1 LEVNVM
7 HAAKLILQKD
17 ASLQNI
23 ETLHDNVY
31 WAGAA
36 PRISIAIPCYRYD
49 CSDLID
55 ALARCKQSSL
65 AEIIVYDDGARDSAL
80 LAKLEENAGNAR
92 AAVRVVSAWTNRGP
106 AAARNA
112 AMTHAR
118 SEWVV
123 FLDADMFPE
132 GADFV
137 EAWLDAAD
145 RLEEPA
151 VVVGGQSLRFA
162 SKSRKLG
169 LHRWH
174 QLEEECLPAERR
186 NQSAALHMSCS
197 NVLVHKAVMDICP
210 FDEAFTG
217 WGWEDADWGLRVQ
230 RRFPVHHIDN
240 TVTHLGLEDDRTL
253 VGRYARGAANFARM
267 VKRHPAEAAQMPLY
281 RAAKACRSLPFRSGF
296 RVMARL
302 LARSPLLPLALR
314 GRFLNAWRALVYA
327 EAL

>member
-1 LEVNVM
+1 M

-36 PRISIAIPCYRYD
+36 PRISIAIPCYRHD

-55 ALARCKQSSL
+55 TLARCRQSSL
-65 AEIIVYDDGARDSAL
+65 AEIIVYDDGARDHGL

-92 AAVRVVSAWTNRGP
+92 AAIRIVSAWNNRGP

-112 AMTHAR
+112 AAIHAR

-123 FLDADMFPE
+123 FLDADMAPE
-132 GADFV
+132 GPDFI

-162 SKSRKLG
+162 SKARKFG

-174 QLEEECLPAERR
+174 QLEEECLSADRR
-186 NQSAALHMSCS
+186 NQAPAQHVSCS
-197 NVLVHKAVMDICP
+197 NVLVHKAIMDVCP
-210 FDEAFTG
+210 FDEGFTG

-230 RRFPVHHIDN
+230 RRFPVHHVDN
-240 TVTHLGLEDDRTL
+240 NATHLGLEDDKTL
-253 VGRYARGAANFARM
+253 IARYARGSANFARLAA
-267 VKRHPAEAAQMPLY
+267 RHPTEAAVMPLY
-281 RAAKACRSLPFRSGF
+281 RAANAWRAVPFRSGF
-296 RVMARL
+296 RVLARL
-302 LARSPLLPLALR
+302 LARSPLLPLAFR
-314 GRFLNAWRALVYA
+314 GQFLNAWRALVYA

>member
-1 LEVNVM
+1 M

-36 PRISIAIPCYRYD
+36 PRISIAIPSYRYD

-55 ALARCKQSSL
+55 VLARCKQSAL
-65 AEIIVYDDGARDSAL
+65 AEIIVYDDGARDHAL
-80 LAKLEENAGNAR
+80 LARLEQNAGNAR
-92 AAVRVVSAWTNRGP
+92 AAVRIVSAWNNRGP

-112 AMTHAR
+112 AATHAR
-118 SEWVV
+118 SEWIV
-123 FLDADMFPE
+123 FLDADMSPE
-132 GADFV
+132 GADFI

-162 SKSRKLG
+162 SKARKFK

-174 QLEEECLPAERR
+174 QREEECLTAERR
-186 NQSAALHMSCS
+186 NEAPGRQVSCS
-197 NVLVHKAVMDICP
+197 NVLVHRKILDVCP
-210 FDEAFTG
+210 FDEDFSG

-230 RRFPVHHIDN
+230 RRYPVHHIN
-240 TVTHLGLEDDRTL
+240 NNATHLGLEDDRTL
-253 VGRYARGAANFARM
+253 IARYASAGANFARM
-267 VKRHPAEAAQMPLY
+267 AKRHPAEAALMPLY

-296 RVMARL
+296 RVLARL

-327 EAL
+327 ESL